1 TPHRSQESPRISPG
15 RRAACRGIRRNWPA
29 PRTRPGP
36 RRRSGLVGISSCSLL
51 ERSRGP
57 AIIAPTGDLSAPNL
71 FGSPPAGTFARQRGA
86 CSRIKHRRLWSP
98 TRCAAGGCL
107 RRHAQR
113 RRAMPTNKDLK
124 RLVRSRMKKTG
135 ESYTAARAQV
145 TKKKTSTKA
154 KSASTAKAKSAL
166 KSDFEKVAGTS
177 DAIMEATTGCGWEKW
192 VYVLDKWGAIDKTH
206 TEIATH
212 VHKKYKIDGWW
223 AQCVTVGYE
232 RIRGLRARGQR
243 RDGRWEA
250 SKSKTYAVPVAE
262 LFDAWNTAK

>member
-1 TPHRSQESPRISPG
+1 
-15 RRAACRGIRRNWPA
+15 
-29 PRTRPGP
+29 
-36 RRRSGLVGISSCSLL
+36 
-51 ERSRGP
+51 
-57 AIIAPTGDLSAPNL
+57 
-71 FGSPPAGTFARQRGA
+71 
-86 CSRIKHRRLWSP
+86 
-98 TRCAAGGCL
+98 
-107 RRHAQR
+107 
-113 RRAMPTNKDLK
+113 MPTNKDLK

-145 TKKKTSTKA
+145 TKNKTSTKA
-154 KSASTAKAKSAL
+154 KSASTAKAMSAL
-166 KSDFEKVAGTS
+166 KSDFEKLAGTS
-177 DAIMEATTGCGWEKW
+177 DAIMEARTGCGWEKW

-262 LFDAWNTAK
+262 LFDAWNTAKLRTKWLPEKITVSRATPHKSMRFKMPDGTSVELYFQAKGEKSIVGVQHTRLPSKADADQRKKFWSERLAALNELLAE